1 MPRVRGLLR
10 VLTSQMAS
18 LTLTV
23 VAAAQQAPPPP
34 PPPGVP
40 FAARPRVPR
49 QGSLIA
55 LRVTPPPKDGDSV
68 VAVLGE
74 LAGEPLHFER
84 QTAGGFRALGGVP
97 LDAPDT
103 IAVRLELHRA
113 TGVVDTTEVHLAV
126 ARRLAVV
133 ESLATAP
140 RFADVPDSVV
150 AARIT
155 AERALAREVARG
167 AHDVARLWV
176 QPFVRPRPRASRVT
190 SPFGARRVVNGIVG
204 GRHPGVDVAAPPG
217 VMVRAANRGVVALV
231 GDFFYG
237 GISVYVYH
245 GAGLMTAYHHLSR
258 AAVAVGDTVER
269 GEVIGRVGATGRV
282 TGPHLH
288 WGAQYGRL
296 SVDPVDLLTLLAAR
310 PD

>member
-1 MPRVRGLLR
+1 
-10 VLTSQMAS
+10 VLTYQLVS
-18 LTLTV
+18 LTLTA
-23 VAAAQQAPPPP
+23 VAAAQQAPPPA
-34 PPPGVP
+34 PPGVSVASQP
-40 FAARPRVPR
+40 LIPR

-84 QTAGGFRALGGVP
+84 RPAGGFRALAGVP
-97 LDAPDT
+97 LDASDT

-113 TGVVDTTEVHLAV
+113 TGVVDTAEVRLPV
-126 ARRLAVV
+126 ARRVAVV
-133 ESLATAP
+133 ERIATAP
-140 RFADVPDSVV
+140 AFAAEPDSVV
-150 AARIT
+150 AVRIT
-155 AERALAREVARG
+155 AERELARAVARG

-176 QPFVRPRPRASRVT
+176 EPFVRPRPRASRVT
-190 SPFGARRVVNGIVG
+190 SPFGARRVVNGIMG
-204 GRHPGVDVAAPPG
+204 GRHPGVDVAGPPG
-217 VMVRAANRGVVALV
+217 ALVRVANRGVVALV

-237 GISVYVYH
+237 GISIYVYH
-245 GAGLMTAYHHLSR
+245 GAGLMTAYYHLSR
-258 AAVAVGDTVER
+258 AAVAVGDTVQR
-269 GEVIGRVGATGRV
+269 GEVIGLVGATGRV

-288 WGAQYGRL
+288 WAAQYGRL